1 MAGVMPNVLSE
12 HIVMTPDT
20 CGGRPRVAGRR
31 ITVQHIAI
39 DHERLG
45 RSPDQIAS
53 DYELTLGEVHAAL
66 AYYFDHRDEI
76 EQAIHEDELLVAKIK
91 ASTPSKLA

>member
-1 MAGVMPNVLSE
+1 MPNVLSE
-12 HIVMTPDT
+12 HIVSTPDT

-45 RSPDQIAS
+45 RSADQIAS
-53 DYELTLGEVHAAL
+53 DYELSLAQVYAGL
-66 AYYFDHRDEI
+66 AYYFDNRDEI
-76 EQAIHEDELLVAKIK
+76 DQAIRADEAFVERLRQA
-91 ASTPSKLA
+91 TPSKLGG